1 MTERLSAQIA
11 FLKEADKL
19 KRVNRANLLLDLSRP
34 ENAAEHCW
42 HLALYALVF
51 APLANPDVSIARVIR
66 MLLLHDLVEI
76 EVGDHPIHEDH
87 DWAAIAAAEERAA
100 ERLFGM
106 LPADQVPQ
114 FLDLWRAF
122 EAEACPDARFA
133 KQLDR
138 CQPIFQVLCA
148 QSPVPAHVQIV
159 RDNLSTGRAAP
170 MREDF
175 PQAYHHALSLLG
187 EATQRDTQEVAR
199 RLAFLCEADQLKSV
213 YRASRLLDDSRRE
226 NSAEH
231 SWHAMLY
238 AWVLADHAAP
248 GVQIDRVLGM
258 LLLHDIVEIDAGDAP
273 IHGQSDPVLM
283 AAKED
288 AAAGRLF
295 GMLPPDQTREFNA
308 LWREFEAADTSD
320 AVFAK
325 AIDRLHP
332 PIANLQNG
340 GGSWVEYDVT
350 MEQLDQRVGVPVQKG
365 VPDVWAWLRP
375 QVRSALSR

>member
-1 MTERLSAQIA
+1 MSARLSAQIA

-19 KRVNRANLLLDLSRP
+19 KQVDRANLLLDLSRP

-51 APLANPDVSIARVIR
+51 APLADADVSIARVIR

-87 DWAAIAAAEERAA
+87 DWTAVAAAEERAA

-106 LPADQVPQ
+106 LPADQAPQ

-122 EAEACPDARFA
+122 EAEACPDSRFA

-148 QSPVPAHVQIV
+148 QPPVPEHVEIV
-159 RDNLSTGRAAP
+159 RHNLSTGRVAP
-170 MREDF
+170 LHHDF
-175 PQAYHHALSLLG
+175 PQAYHHALMLLG
-187 EATQRDTQEVAR
+187 EAVQQVTGDVAQRLR
-199 RLAFLCEADQLKSV
+199 FLCEADRLKSV
-213 YRASRLLDDSRRE
+213 TRASRLLDNSRYE
-226 NSAEH
+226 NSPEH

-238 AWVLADHAAP
+238 AWVLADQAAP
-248 GVQIDRVLGM
+248 GVDIDRVLGM

-273 IHGQSDPVLM
+273 IHGQSDQALM

-288 AAAGRLF
+288 AAAERLF
-295 GMLPPDQTREFNA
+295 GLLPPDQDRDFNR
-308 LWREFEAADTSD
+308 LWREFEAAETAD
-320 AVFAK
+320 AVFTK

-332 PIANLQNG
+332 PIANLKNG
-340 GGSWVEYDVT
+340 GGSWVEYSVT
-350 MEQLDQRVGVPVQKG
+350 MEQLDQRVGVPLNKG
-365 VPDVWAWLRP
+365 APNIWAWLRP
-375 QVRSALSR
+375 QVRAAL

>member
-19 KRVNRANLLLDLSRP
+19 KRVDRANLLLDLSRP

-51 APLANPDVSIARVIR
+51 APLADSDVSIAQVIR

-87 DWAAIAAAEERAA
+87 DWIAIAAAEERAA

-106 LPADQVPQ
+106 LPADQAPE

-122 EAEACPDARFA
+122 EAKACPDARFA

-148 QSPVPAHVQIV
+148 GNPVPEHVQIV

-170 MREDF
+170 LREDF
-175 PQAYHHALSLLG
+175 PQAYHHALALLG
-187 EATQRDTQEVAR
+187 EETHQDTQDVAQ
-199 RLAFLCEADQLKSV
+199 RLTFLCEADRLKSV
-213 YRASRLLDDSRRE
+213 TRASRLIDNSRRE

-238 AWVLADHAAP
+238 AWVLSDHATPA
-248 GVQIDRVLGM
+248 VQIDRVLAM

-273 IHGQSDPVLM
+273 IHGQSDPALM

-288 AAAGRLF
+288 AAARRLF
-295 GMLPPDQTREFNA
+295 GLLSPVQFHEFNT
-308 LWREFEAADTSD
+308 LWREFEAAETADS
-320 AVFAK
+320 VFAK

-332 PIANLQNG
+332 PIANLENG
-340 GGSWVEYDVT
+340 GGSWVDYSVT
-350 MEQLDQRVGVPVQKG
+350 LEQMDQRVGVPVNKG
-365 VPDVWAWLRP
+365 APEVWAWLRP
-375 QVRSALSR
+375 QISSVL